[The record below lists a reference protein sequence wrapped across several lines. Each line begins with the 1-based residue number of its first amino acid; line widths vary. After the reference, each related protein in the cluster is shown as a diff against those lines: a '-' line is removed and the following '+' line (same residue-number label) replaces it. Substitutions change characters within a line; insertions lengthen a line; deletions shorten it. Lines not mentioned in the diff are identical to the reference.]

1 MAAEQAEQTVFKF
14 TQVSDIISG
23 MDNRKRIFEEL
34 FSRYG
39 TVTRARGCFLYT
51 KKGVRITDLYQENG
65 RAVLGWGG
73 GAAFTRLKNTLNR
86 GATGSYITEEKPGI
100 EKAVGLLLN
109 SERTVRFFATKN
121 DAVKASLRFS
131 PEGTSVWMPWSP
143 AGTAWETVESAVI
156 APPLPWTDSLYM
168 IAVRKDIA
176 EKKYSGTEIPAEIK
190 IPFPIEAAAARA
202 VYDMIAAL
210 QTRSE
215 NDWFIY
221 DTVLTKYWTRKGPY
235 LFPKAAEEDYT
246 DFAIHCLDCGILVNP
261 EFGSPSIVPFGADRG
276 VFTKL
281 RNSPFRGKKTQ
292 EKTECTES

>member
-1 MAAEQAEQTVFKF
+1 MAAAEQTVFKF
-14 TQVSDIISG
+14 TQVSDIICG
-23 MDNRKRIFEEL
+23 MNNRKRIFEEL

-65 RAVLGWGG
+65 RAILGWGS

-100 EKAVGLLLN
+100 RKAVGLLLN

-121 DAVKASLRFS
+121 DAIKASLKFS
-131 PEGTSVWMPWSP
+131 PEGTSVWIPWSP
-143 AGTAWETVESAVI
+143 AGTNWETVESAVI

-168 IAVRKDIA
+168 IALRNDIA
-176 EKKYSGTEIPAEIK
+176 EKKYSGTEIQAEIK
-190 IPFPIEAAAARA
+190 IPFPIEAAVTRA
-202 VYDMIAAL
+202 LYDMIAAL

-215 NDWFIY
+215 KDWFIY
-221 DTVLTKYWTRKGPY
+221 DTVLSKYWTRKGPY
-235 LFPKAAEEDYT
+235 LFPKMTEEDYT
-246 DFAIHCLDCGILVNP
+246 DFALHCLDCGILVNP
-261 EFGSPSIVPFGADRG
+261 EFSSFSIVPFGADRG

-281 RNSPFRGKKTQ
+281 RNSPFIGKKTQ